1 MTEWGEAISVDGKRP
16 GWLRDGEKIEWAK
29 ERNEG
34 WRGPCAAEGHNWEG
48 TRAYP
53 TPTSHIRLPA
63 THPYYTVQRYNAK
76 HGTSFV
82 YWPGGDAAPEDWS
95 GGKNSAIDADGRV
108 VWPDADSPNWGRI
121 DKDTPYRGRL
131 NIVGYLRRAKPET
144 ATYDPETHVA
154 VKRMTEA
161 EARVAAVDTFLCFV
175 DAPIASAYVQALKD
189 FGIIKPEPTEAERIA
204 TKTGLDLATV
214 TAVLDAREG
223 SDDDD

>member
-1 MTEWGEAISVDGKRP
+1 MTEWGKAISVDGKRP
-16 GWLRDGEKIEWAK
+16 EWLRDEEYEVAGKSHEWF
-29 ERNEG
+29 EG
-34 WRGPCAAEGHNWEG
+34 PIKAAWSLA
-48 TRAYP
+48 RF
-53 TPTSHIRLPA
+53 IRLPA
-63 THPYYTVQRYNAK
+63 THPYYLVKRYNAE

-82 YWPGGDAAPEDWS
+82 YWPGGDGAPEDWS
-95 GGKNSAIDADGRV
+95 GERNSAIDADGRV

-131 NIVGYLRRAKPET
+131 NIVGYIRRPKPET
-144 ATYDPETHVA
+144 ATYDPVTHVA

-161 EARVAAVDTFLCFV
+161 EARVVAVNAFLCFV

-189 FGIIKPEPTEAERIA
+189 FGIIRPRPTEAERIA
-204 TKTGLDLATV
+204 AKTGIDLATV